1 MRNKFSKLLTS
12 FNFFFLFEA
21 HLQFSPP
28 GLIPGF
34 ASDSSSYFSL
44 DSRTHCFFWRF
55 KKKKSCYSKYKSSDN
70 KSWHGLPL
78 FSRCRQGFSEF
89 WATESTRKAGCF
101 PPLCLTAMKKLDW
114 PFQKSTV
121 SLAIAVS
128 LCKDDRVIFSSMMY
142 NRVWKPAWLCISHS
156 ILLLLQ
162 SGKQLQLLLERA
174 TDNLKMASSE
184 GVLKKAGLVGSLGEG
199 V

>member
-1 MRNKFSKLLTS
+1 
-12 FNFFFLFEA
+12 
-21 HLQFSPP
+21 
-28 GLIPGF
+28 
-34 ASDSSSYFSL
+34 
-44 DSRTHCFFWRF
+44 
-55 KKKKSCYSKYKSSDN
+55 
-70 KSWHGLPL
+70 
-78 FSRCRQGFSEF
+78 
-89 WATESTRKAGCF
+89 
-101 PPLCLTAMKKLDW
+101 MKKLDW

-128 LCKDDRVIFSSMMY
+128 LCKDDRVIFSLMMY
-142 NRVWKPAWLCISHS
+142 NRVCKPAWLCISHS

-174 TDNLKMASSE
+174 TNNLKMASSE